1 MLKLTDIQT
10 EQILNAANKFIKH
23 LRNVPDLTPDEK
35 KELITECLITLIKI
49 SYIINGWI

>member
-35 KELITECLITLIKI
+35 KELITEFCECYANEMIKKK
-49 SYIINGWI
+49 